1 MKPTKTFN
9 MSRTTKY
16 LLAQLPFT
24 DQHQRSAFKEMM
36 IQAQLQGAI
45 KVKAEPKKA
54 WTSGTPLTGQLA
66 AAE

>member
-24 DQHQRSAFKEMM
+24 DQHLRGAFKAMM
-36 IQAQLQGAI
+36 IQAQLQSAVR
-45 KVKAEPKKA
+45 VKAEPKKA
-54 WTSGTPLTGQLA
+54 WTTGTPLTEQVSIA
-66 AAE
+66 